1 MSSVSLASLSTVRLR
16 ATALPR
22 WFFAALAVVVIAVS
36 LLLFAV
42 TPLQGRADFVVF
54 AAALYVVAQTAVS
67 ASVEGGRRARDR
79 LALTLVYT
87 AFIVALAPLIAVL
100 AFTIARG
107 AHRFDLTFFTHS
119 MRNVAAQ
126 DAGGG
131 AYHAILGTLEQVGI
145 ASLLAIPVGLF
156 VAIYLVE
163 YGRGI
168 LARAVSFFVDVM
180 TGLPSIVVG
189 LFILAFWLLALHQ
202 SFSGFAGSL
211 ALTILMLPIVVRS
224 AEEMLK
230 LVPDSLREASFA
242 LGVPRWRTILK
253 VVLPTALPGV
263 VTGIMLAVA
272 RITGETAPLLLT
284 IFGADAINRNPF
296 SGPQSSLPVYVYQQA
311 LFPNRTALDRAWT
324 GALTL
329 ILLVLLLNVV
339 ARLVARRASAR

>member
-1 MSSVSLASLSTVRLR
+1 MSSAGLAGLSTVRLR

-22 WFFAALAVVVIAVS
+22 WFFAALAAAVVAVS

-79 LALTLVYT
+79 LALTLVYA
-87 AFIVALAPLIAVL
+87 AFVVALAPLVAVL
-100 AFTIARG
+100 AFTISRG
-107 AHRFDLTFFTHS
+107 AHRFDTTFFTHS
-119 MRNVAAQ
+119 MRNIAAE

-163 YGRGI
+163 YGRGM
-168 LARAVSFFVDVM
+168 LARAVSFFVDIM

-296 SGPQSSLPVYVYQQA
+296 SGAQSSLPVFVYQQA
-311 LFPNRTALDRAWT
+311 SLPNQTALNRAWT